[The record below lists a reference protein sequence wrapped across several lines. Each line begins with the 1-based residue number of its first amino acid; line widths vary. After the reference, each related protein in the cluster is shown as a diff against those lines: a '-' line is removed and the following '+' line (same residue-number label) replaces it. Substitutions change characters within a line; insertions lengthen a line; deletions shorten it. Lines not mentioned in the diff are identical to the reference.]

1 MCARARERVYTK
13 YINKNIEQPSKKW
26 CFVGDD
32 VTIVID
38 NEMPAKQRQ
47 MTVKCDANVLYR
59 VFRMVVR
66 CPILLLPSIPSIL
79 NTCTSVYV

>member
-1 MCARARERVYTK
+1 MHWSQFTSVNFFPESENLYSIYCVYSMSVCASEQAYTTK
-13 YINKNIEQPSKKW
+13 YINKNIAQPSKKW

-47 MTVKCDANVLYR
+47 MTVKCDANVLY
-59 VFRMVVR
+59 
-66 CPILLLPSIPSIL
+66 
-79 NTCTSVYV
+79 